1 MDNNVNYGR
10 LFKKIAGY
18 ALFYVGAALMF
29 YYFVNVGLFMVNGLA
44 DLTAEIALH
53 SIFLPMVYAI
63 LSFFVLLVAQFCLL
77 KPDSPFEEKWF
88 SIANLVYFGAS
99 LAFAIIILAKGLQ
112 NNALILSLLTLLPV
126 VLEVG
131 EIGLAAYR
139 LIVYFKAYP
148 HDEDHPDSEH

>member
-1 MDNNVNYGR
+1 MDNSVNYGR

-29 YYFVNVGLFMVNGLA
+29 YYFVSVGLFTVNGLEEM
-44 DLTAEIALH
+44 TGEIALH

-99 LAFAIIILAKGLQ
+99 LGFAIVILAKAAQ
-112 NNALILSLLTLLPV
+112 NGALILLLLVLLPLI
-126 VLEVG
+126 LEVG
-131 EIGLAAYR
+131 EIGLAAFR
-139 LIVYFKAYP
+139 LVAYYKLHP
-148 HDEDHPDSEH
+148 HDEDNSNSQH